1 MRRLLPDSLTWRFAL
16 LLAAALIVANA
27 VAGVLLSSQRQ
38 RLDEAAREAREIER
52 VTSLVPAL
60 EAVNPSAWR
69 AIERDASTRFSR
81 IRIADSP
88 IVETTATDARS
99 QDIAR
104 RIAQALPGRTVAV
117 AVVDR
122 SRWSRLRLRRDEA
135 RGPDG
140 DGPDTIAIS
149 VALNRSAGVDDS
161 PAWLNLL
168 SFVPRHLRGEARPGA
183 MLTIL
188 LLSLV
193 SVLGVGLYFVRHLTR
208 PLAALADAARAAG
221 RGDRTVRVPEDG
233 VREMR
238 EAATAF
244 NDMQARIA
252 GFDAERMRMLAAV
265 GHDLRTPITSL
276 RIRAEMLDEDDA
288 APIIRTLD
296 EMTVMAEGLIAYA
309 KGTQDAETV
318 QPVDL
323 KALLERL
330 CRERGATFG
339 VAKGLTVSGRPVAL
353 GRAFSNLIDNAIRY
367 GGKAEV
373 TLGEQDGE
381 AVVTIADEGPG
392 IPGERLESMFEPFVR
407 GEESRN
413 AETGGAGLGLSI
425 ARSLLLAHGGTL
437 RLENRTPKGLRAIAT
452 LPLGKR

>member
-16 LLAAALIVANA
+16 LLAVALIVANV

-81 IRIADSP
+81 IRISDSP
-88 IVETTATDARS
+88 IVEATGTDARS
-99 QDIAR
+99 QDIAQR
-104 RIAQALPGRTVAV
+104 LSEALPGRAVAV
-117 AVVDR
+117 AVIDR
-122 SRWSRLRLRRDEA
+122 RASSRWRLRRDES
-135 RGPDG
+135 RGPDNG
-140 DGPDTIAIS
+140 GPDTIAVSI
-149 VALNRSAGVDDS
+149 ALHPAAGATAA
-161 PAWLNLL
+161 PAWLNMM
-168 SFVPRHLRGEARPGA
+168 SFTPRHLRGDARPGA

-188 LLSLV
+188 MVSLI
-193 SVLGVGLYFVRHLTR
+193 SVLGVGLFFVRHLTR
-208 PLAALADAARAAG
+208 PLAALAEAARAAG
-221 RGDRTVRVPEDG
+221 RGDRSVRVPEDG
-233 VREMR
+233 MREMR
-238 EAATAF
+238 EAARAF

-276 RIRAEMLDEDDA
+276 RIRAEMLDEDEA
-288 APIIRTLD
+288 EPIIRTLD

-309 KGTQDAETV
+309 KGTQDAEAV

-323 KALLERL
+323 TALLERL
-330 CRERGATFG
+330 SRERGATFG
-339 VAKGLTVSGRPVAL
+339 AAEGLTVSGRPVAL

-373 TLGEQDGE
+373 TLSARDGE
-381 AVVTIADEGPG
+381 VVVTVEDDGPG
-392 IPGERLESMFEPFVR
+392 IPEERLEGMFEPFVR

-413 AETGGAGLGLSI
+413 ARTGGAGLGLSI